1 MVGSISYFLLN
12 EPVSSY
18 LYLEKS
24 LFCGQFPAF
33 NTDVIYYYHGRL
45 CFGFYLNRV
54 KDGRKNA
61 CTIYIISVVLS
72 YLILVIKV
80 TPEQGGGG

>member
-33 NTDVIYYYHGRL
+33 NTDVLYYYGRL
-45 CFGFYLNRV
+45 CFVFYLNRA
-54 KDGRKNA
+54 KDGKKGAGR
-61 CTIYIISVVLS
+61 
-72 YLILVIKV
+72 
-80 TPEQGGGG
+80 

>member
-33 NTDVIYYYHGRL
+33 NTDIIYYYYGRL
-45 CFGFYLNRV
+45 CFGNHLNRV
-54 KDGRKNA
+54 KDGRKNGL
-61 CTIYIISVVLS
+61 CRKYISFLLLS
-72 YLILVIKV
+72 ANQTCKS
-80 TPEQGGGG
+80 

>member
-33 NTDVIYYYHGRL
+33 NTDVIYCYGRL

-54 KDGRKNA
+54 KKHGKKI
-61 CTIYIISVVLS
+61 C
-72 YLILVIKV
+72 
-80 TPEQGGGG
+80 Q

>member
-33 NTDVIYYYHGRL
+33 NTDVLYYYYGRL
-45 CFGFYLNRV
+45 CFGFYLYRVV

-61 CTIYIISVVLS
+61 QNTFIMYTSSSLLFYPCH
-72 YLILVIKV
+72 KGH
-80 TPEQGGGG
+80 P